1 MREAAGALR
10 RQRRGGGGARGGG
23 ADGVVERA
31 ADADERVPG
40 AEGVQD
46 HPHVHLRV
54 RLLPAGRQPVR
65 HIRGLLGFDNLGKK
79 TGILDKRPG
88 ILTCSV
94 VKFLFDSKNLSYR

>member
-46 HPHVHLRV
+46 DPHVHLRV
-54 RLLPAGRQPVR
+54 RLLPPGRQPVR
-65 HIRGLLGFDNLGKK
+65 HIRGLL
-79 TGILDKRPG
+79 I
-88 ILTCSV
+88 TCRLYV
-94 VKFLFDSKNLSYR
+94 LSSLVFVLWSSLSSFF